1 MKFYLNTIKNIQQT
15 LLTMGVVILL
25 ILPSLIVFK
34 PELVTHGIY
43 DAFFL
48 VSHVTLLLVM
58 VVRPLADIFTKVRFI
73 RPLVILRKGLGVVS
87 ASIIVALLLARIM
100 VDPVGFGQEVVTLEY
115 WSLLDLSFL
124 AHVADIAAVILL
136 VTSNNLSKKLLGWAW
151 KKIQKLAYVY
161 FYFSA
166 LYVYLVFGDQKMLV
180 FVVIVTLLTFV
191 AFLRNRLRDQVIS

>member
-1 MKFYLNTIKNIQQT
+1 MKFYLNTIKNIQQI
-15 LLTMGVVILL
+15 LLTVGVVILL

-58 VVRPLADIFTKVRFI
+58 IVRPLADIFTKVRFI

-87 ASIIVALLLARIM
+87 ASIIVALLLARVM